1 MQMITK
7 KMFGL
12 VCSNIYTQLYL
23 KLIKAE
29 ACLSKSVSQLP
40 FTSAEQ
46 LEVASLL
53 LDLQLQDLLKKLLP
67 EGFLYQTHPLQLLAI
82 QSQQSSA

>member
-1 MQMITK
+1 MFWLALTFTHDFTK
-7 KMFGL
+7 R
-12 VCSNIYTQLYL
+12 
-23 KLIKAE
+23 LIKVVP
-29 ACLSKSVSQLP
+29 CLSKSVFQAP

-67 EGFLYQTHPLQLLAI
+67 KGFLYKTHPLQLLAI
-82 QSQQSSA
+82 QSQQSST